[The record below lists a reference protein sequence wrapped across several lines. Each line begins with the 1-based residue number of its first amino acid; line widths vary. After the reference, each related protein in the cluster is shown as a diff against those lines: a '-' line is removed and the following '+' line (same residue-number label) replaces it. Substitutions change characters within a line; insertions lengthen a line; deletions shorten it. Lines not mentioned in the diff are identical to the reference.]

1 MKRPKAG
8 AEKSPRKPYTPP
20 KLTVYGAVSQLTTR
34 RGHGGGDG
42 TPNKSS

>member
-20 KLTVYGAVSQLTTR
+20 KLTVYGTVSKLTR
-34 RGHGGGDG
+34 RAHGGGDG